1 MRYIDRPLANR
12 RCSVPSGLPF
22 WAHFSCYTLPSLRGV
37 IITLLQARLVTPVKT
52 VSRFGNVALV
62 LLVFLNNSIPALLSF
77 AYPFIIVKVS
87 WTPPLTP
94 QKRRLLLSCFTWLC
108 AFLVGFFGFGVA
120 LSIGWTLGGSEL
132 LFGLLRGA
140 WIHGPIEVAAI
151 LLCVSEPL
159 RLSEQLDQIDLKANL
174 RRDFRLLSIC
184 LLMLVLSAAIEVF
197 AGV

>member
-1 MRYIDRPLANR
+1 MRYLDRPFAAAVALFLLGAILGAFLVLN
-12 RCSVPSGLPF
+12 SPF
-22 WAHFSCYTLPSLRGV
+22 LRGA

-52 VSRFGNVALV
+52 VSHFGNMALL

-87 WTPPLTP
+87 WTPPLTL
-94 QKRRLLLSCFTWLC
+94 QKRKLLLSCFTWLC

-120 LSIGWTLGGSEL
+120 LSVGWMLGGSEL
-132 LFGLLRGA
+132 LLNLLRGA
-140 WIHGPIEVAAI
+140 WVHGPIELAAI
-151 LLCVSEPL
+151 LLCVAEPL
-159 RLSEQLDQIDLKANL
+159 RLAEQHDQVDLKASL

-197 AGV
+197 TGV